1 MTKVKKW
8 VYDNNENREEKIGMD
23 RYPILDRINSI
34 EDFKQ
39 LSDGEL
45 PALAAQIRQ
54 YMIENVAKCGGHL
67 ASNLGAVELTIAI
80 HRVFDSPVDKIIF
93 DVGHQSYAHKIITG
107 RRASFC
113 TLRQEKGISGFPKR
127 EESEHDPFN
136 TGHAST
142 AISAALGI
150 ARAKKLLGE
159 PGVTVALV
167 GDGALTGGL
176 AFEGLNDAGQS
187 DVPLVV
193 IINDNE
199 MSISPNVGALHHM
212 LVNMRSSAW
221 YVRFKRFLVRI
232 LDTGMIG
239 RWLSRHMENLKNRIK
254 NFLMPKRLF
263 EDMGFLYLGPID
275 GHDIGALTHILCRAK
290 ELRKPVIVHCVTQK
304 GKGYTFS
311 ERNPAKFHG
320 IAPFSID
327 TGDVVANAKKS
338 NSAVFGDTMVAL
350 AEKDPRI
357 VAVSAAMSIGTG
369 LSEFSTRFPDRFF
382 DVGIAEEHALTMAAG
397 MAASGM
403 KPVVAIY
410 STFLQRGYDEILHDI
425 CLQKLPVVLA
435 VDRAGLVGDDGETHQ
450 GVYDAAFLSTM
461 PNMTIYSP
469 ATQQELTHMMSLAI
483 ERGEPAAVR
492 YSRGSLMQAVSMQP
506 VEHAVWEVMED
517 ISEKTIIATGTMVA
531 VSLPV
536 ARKHGAGLINART
549 IKPLD
554 KSVLQSIR
562 KKSKL
567 VIVMEESID
576 CLGLRLAAELA
587 PIPVVRMCVPDDP
600 VEQACVNQQRQH
612 CGLTAEA
619 LERILSGGAS

>member
-1 MTKVKKW
+1 
-8 VYDNNENREEKIGMD
+8 MD
-23 RYPILDRINSI
+23 RYPILDRVNSL

-39 LSDGEL
+39 LKDAEL

-80 HRVFDSPVDKIIF
+80 HRAFNSPVDQIIF

-127 EESEHDPFN
+127 EESKHDPFN

-159 PGVTVALV
+159 DGVAVALV

-176 AFEGLNDAGQS
+176 AFEGLNDAGQA

-193 IINDNE
+193 IVNDNE
-199 MSISPNVGALHHM
+199 MSISPNVGALHRM

-221 YVRFKRFLVRI
+221 YVRFKRFLVRM
-232 LDTGMIG
+232 LDTGIIG
-239 RWLSRHMENLKNRIK
+239 RWFSRHMENLKNRIK
-254 NFLMPKRLF
+254 SFLMPKRMF

-275 GHDIGALTHILCRAK
+275 GHDIGALTRILRRAK
-290 ELRKPVIVHCVTQK
+290 DLRVPVIVHCVTQK
-304 GKGYTFS
+304 GKGYAFS
-311 ERNPAKFHG
+311 ERNPAKYHG

-338 NSAVFGDTMVAL
+338 NSAVFGETMVAL

-369 LSEFSTRFPDRFF
+369 LSEFSTRFPERFF

-397 MAASGM
+397 MATCGM

-469 ATQQELTHMMSLAI
+469 ATQQELAHMLALAI
-483 ERGEPAAVR
+483 SRGEPAAVR
-492 YSRGSLMQAVSMQP
+492 YPRGSLMQAVSAQP
-506 VEHAVWEVMED
+506 VERGKWEIIEPMAEQ
-517 ISEKTIIATGTMVA
+517 TIVATGSMVA
-531 VSLPV
+531 VSMPV
-536 ARKHGAGLINART
+536 ARKLGVGLVNART
-549 IKPLD
+549 IKPMD
-554 KSVLQSIR
+554 EEAIQTMKAIAKRV
-562 KKSKL
+562 
-567 VIVMEESID
+567 VVMEECID
-576 CLGLRLAAELA
+576 CLGLRLTAALA

-600 VEQACVNQQRQH
+600 VLQACVNQQRQF

-619 LERILSGGAS
+619 LEHALTGGD

>member
-1 MTKVKKW
+1 
-8 VYDNNENREEKIGMD
+8 MD
-23 RYPILDRINSI
+23 RYPILDRINSL
-34 EDFKQ
+34 EDFKR

-187 DVPLVV
+187 DVPLIV

-221 YVRFKRFLVRI
+221 YVRLKRFLVRI

-275 GHDIGALTHILCRAK
+275 GHDIGALTHILNRAK
-290 ELRKPVIVHCVTQK
+290 ELREPVIVHCVTQK
-304 GKGYTFS
+304 GKGYAFS

-338 NSAVFGDTMVAL
+338 NSAVFGETMVSL

-469 ATQQELTHMMSLAI
+469 ATQQELTHMLTLAI

-506 VEHAVWEVMED
+506 VEHGVWEVIEE
-517 ISEKTIIATGTMVA
+517 ISEKTIVAAGTMVA

-536 ARKHGAGLINART
+536 ARKYGAGLVNART

-554 KSVLQSIR
+554 ASVIQTIR
-562 KKSKL
+562 EESKL
-567 VIVMEESID
+567 VVVMEENID
-576 CLGLRLAAELA
+576 CLGMRLAAELA
-587 PIPVVRMCVPDDP
+587 PIPVVRMCVPDAP
-600 VEQACVNQQRQH
+600 VEQACVNQQRQY

-619 LERILSGGAS
+619 LERVLSGGAK

>member
-1 MTKVKKW
+1 
-8 VYDNNENREEKIGMD
+8 MD
-23 RYPILDRINSI
+23 RYPILDRVDSL

-39 LSDGEL
+39 LKDAEL

-80 HRVFDSPVDKIIF
+80 HRAFNSPVDQIIF

-127 EESEHDPFN
+127 EESKHDPFN

-159 PGVTVALV
+159 DGVAVALV

-176 AFEGLNDAGQS
+176 AFEGLNDAGQA

-193 IINDNE
+193 IVNDNE
-199 MSISPNVGALHHM
+199 MSISPNVGALHRM

-221 YVRFKRFLVRI
+221 YVRFKRFLVRM
-232 LDTGMIG
+232 LDTGIIG
-239 RWLSRHMENLKNRIK
+239 RWFSRHMENLKNRIK
-254 NFLMPKRLF
+254 SFLMPKRMF

-275 GHDIGALTHILCRAK
+275 GHDIGALTRILRRAK
-290 ELRKPVIVHCVTQK
+290 DLRVPVIVHCVTQK
-304 GKGYTFS
+304 GKGYAFS
-311 ERNPAKFHG
+311 ERNPAKYHG

-338 NSAVFGDTMVAL
+338 NSAVFGETMVAL

-369 LSEFSTRFPDRFF
+369 LSEFSTRFPERFF

-397 MAASGM
+397 MATCGM

-469 ATQQELTHMMSLAI
+469 ATQQELAHMLALAI
-483 ERGEPAAVR
+483 SRGEPAAVR
-492 YSRGSLMQAVSMQP
+492 YPRGSLMQAVSAQP
-506 VEHAVWEVMED
+506 VERGKWEIIEP
-517 ISEKTIIATGTMVA
+517 IAEQTIVATGSMVA
-531 VSLPV
+531 VSMPV
-536 ARKHGAGLINART
+536 ARKLGVGLVNART
-549 IKPLD
+549 IKPMD
-554 KSVLQSIR
+554 EEAIQAMKATAKRV
-562 KKSKL
+562 
-567 VIVMEESID
+567 VVMEECID
-576 CLGLRLAAELA
+576 CLGLRLTAALV

-600 VEQACVNQQRQH
+600 VLQACVNQQRQF

-619 LERILSGGAS
+619 LEHALTGGD